1 MLWNN
6 FEGGTQ
12 TRHNTDTHIITDTI
26 QSCMDNLALSE
37 VRIDAQKPFREQEKQ
52 QDNIE
57 F

>member
-1 MLWNN
+1 
-6 FEGGTQ
+6 
-12 TRHNTDTHIITDTI
+12 
-26 QSCMDNLALSE
+26 MDNLALSE